1 MASST
6 ESPRILVV
14 EDNDALRRI
23 VVRVLDDAGYAV
35 TAVHGGLEALEELHT
50 HCPSLMITDNRM
62 PGMSGNAFIAEA
74 RARFPEMAILR
85 ISGAATFPDADESVP
100 TLGKPFTAKDLL
112 AAVRADST
120 APLRCQ
126 RISVTL
132 DATQSAF
139 WW

>member
-1 MASST
+1 MTSST
-6 ESPRILVV
+6 ESPRIQVV

-74 RARFPEMAILR
+74 PARFPGWPFSASPALPR
-85 ISGAATFPDADESVP
+85 SP
-100 TLGKPFTAKDLL
+100 TQTNPSRRSASHSPP
-112 AAVRADST
+112 RACS
-120 APLRCQ
+120 Q
-126 RISVTL
+126 RSELIPPRP
-132 DATQSAF
+132 
-139 WW
+139 